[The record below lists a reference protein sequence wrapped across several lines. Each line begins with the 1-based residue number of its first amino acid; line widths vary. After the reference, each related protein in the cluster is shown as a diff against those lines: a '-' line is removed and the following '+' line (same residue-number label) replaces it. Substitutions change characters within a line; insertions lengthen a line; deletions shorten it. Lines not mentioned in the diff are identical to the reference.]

1 MTTNARLTLLRV
13 PPYCQDVA
21 KASLPAPTIDEIAA
35 HLERVIQFDASPNPP
50 DWVTAN
56 LTFGQLRVLFHLRDE
71 GPVSVGALAD
81 RLGVSLA
88 SASETIDRIERHQFV
103 VRHHREN
110 DRRIVDCRLS
120 ERGEWLVEEI
130 AGVRLAGMRRV
141 LGVLTPEELTE
152 FDRLIRLIAERLE
165 AARALAKPGPNAR
178 GRCA

>member
-1 MTTNARLTLLRV
+1 MTE
-13 PPYCQDVA
+13 
-21 KASLPAPTIDEIAA
+21 ASLRTPTIKEIAA
-35 HLERVIQFDASPNPP
+35 HLERVVQLDPSTDPP

-56 LTFGQLRVLFHLRDE
+56 LTFGQLRVLFHLRAE
-71 GPVSVGALAD
+71 GPVSIGALAD

-120 ERGEWLVEEI
+120 ERGQSLVEEI
-130 AGVRLAGMRRV
+130 AGVRLEGMRRV

-152 FDRLIRLIAERLE
+152 FDRLILLIAERLE
-165 AARALAKPGPNAR
+165 AAQALAKAGPNAR